1 VVRIGVVPG
10 AGFTGGYMT
19 EYRGIDYG
27 LGRSNIGE
35 NGIRYGVIPLHDVA
49 QSWCDSSEAIYPEP
63 EKEYDEDGEEIEPA
77 DDDMD
82 CVEPIGFRY
91 SADGYEATQS
101 ADDSDIFILKSP
113 FFTVAQF
120 CSPCAPGACHLRN
133 PIEVTDDA
141 APADPNRCY
150 CFGHDWFDEE
160 EAPYPVYEVATGK
173 RVYPDKK

>member
-1 VVRIGVVPG
+1 
-10 AGFTGGYMT
+10 MT

-35 NGIRYGVIPLHDVA
+35 NGIRFGVIPLHDVTQA
-49 QSWCDSSEAIYPEP
+49 WCDSSVTIYP
-63 EKEYDEDGEEIEPA
+63 EPA

-91 SADGYEATQS
+91 SSDGYEATQS

-113 FFTVAQF
+113 YFTVAQF

-133 PIEVTDDA
+133 PIEVPDVD